1 MRCCICATLQRPKNS
16 GDIMEPIHT
25 PAPERRISQ
34 SMLLATRAAATAAA
48 AAAVAT
54 LFAAPI
60 RAQQAPNSS
69 SSSDTELQE
78 VVVTGSLIRRTDT
91 ELPSPVQIITSAD
104 ITDSG
109 YSSITDILRNLPSNG
124 QGALS
129 QSFGQAFGA
138 GGSGVALR
146 GLTVGA
152 TLTLIDN
159 ERMVAYPLND
169 DNQRSFVDV
178 SAIPIDAIDTVE
190 VLKDN
195 ASALYGSDAIA
206 GVVNFRLKKS
216 YTGANITAEAGTTQH
231 GDGTTEH
238 IAGIVGF
245 GDLDA
250 DGHNFYVAI

>member
-1 MRCCICATLQRPKNS
+1 
-16 GDIMEPIHT
+16 MEPKQV
-25 PAPERRISQ
+25 PALERRNSHSIVWQALSTAGAGAA
-34 SMLLATRAAATAAA
+34 LLAT
-48 AAAVAT
+48 
-54 LFAAPI
+54 LLGAPA
-60 RAQQAPNSS
+60 RAQQAPASTTS
-69 SSSDTELQE
+69 GSDELQE
-78 VVVTGSLIRRTDT
+78 VVVTGSLIRRSDT

-109 YSSITDILRNLPSNG
+109 YSSITDVLRNLPSNG

-152 TLTLIDN
+152 TLTLIDS

-195 ASALYGSDAIA
+195 ASAIYGSDAIA

-231 GDGTTEH
+231 GDG
-238 IAGIVGF
+238 
-245 GDLDA
+245 
-250 DGHNFYVAI
+250 